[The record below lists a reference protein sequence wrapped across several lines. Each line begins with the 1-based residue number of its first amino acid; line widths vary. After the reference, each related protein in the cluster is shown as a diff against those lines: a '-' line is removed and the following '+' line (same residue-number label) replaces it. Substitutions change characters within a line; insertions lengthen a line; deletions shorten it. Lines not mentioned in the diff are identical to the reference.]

1 MEQYDHNVSDQI
13 LWQRLRGGE
22 EDAFTELTRRYY
34 RKLLHYGQKF
44 TPNAQ
49 LAEDALQDMLVNL
62 WLRRRSVRETPSVNH
77 YLMKAFRNQIF
88 KAIGAADK
96 TVEWQDQLDE
106 LHADVLSEESQFH
119 FEQDLDFGKMTGL
132 LTKLPE
138 RQKEVLYL
146 RFFHDLSPEEIASM
160 LDIKPQSVRNIIQRA
175 LANLREHWLIVL
187 VVLVFYY
194 NYYYN

>member
-1 MEQYDHNVSDQI
+1 MEQYYHNVSDQI
-13 LWQRLRGGE
+13 LWQRLREGE

-88 KAIGAADK
+88 KAIRAADK

-106 LHADVLSEESQFH
+106 LHADIHSEESQFH
-119 FEQDLDFGKMTGL
+119 FDQGLDFGKMTGL

-146 RFFHDLSPEEIASM
+146 RFFHDLTPEEIASM

-175 LANLREHWLIVL
+175 LANLREHWIIAL
-187 VVLVFYY
+187 VVLVVCCKYY
-194 NYYYN
+194 NN

>member
-1 MEQYDHNVSDQI
+1 MEKPFDNASDQS
-13 LWQRLRGGE
+13 LWQRLREDE

-34 RKLLHYGQKF
+34 RKLLHYGRKF

-49 LAEDALQDMLVNL
+49 LAEDALQDLLVNL
-62 WLRRRSVRETPSVNH
+62 WVHRKSVRETPSVNH
-77 YLMKAFRNQIF
+77 YLMKAYRNQIF
-88 KAIGAADK
+88 KAIKATDR

-106 LHADVLSEESQFH
+106 LRADILSEENQYH
-119 FEQDLDFGKMTGL
+119 FDQGLDFGKMTSL

-175 LANLREHWLIVL
+175 LANLREHWIAVILFFI
-187 VVLVFYY
+187 FYY
-194 NYYYN
+194 NYFNK

>member
-1 MEQYDHNVSDQI
+1 MRD
-13 LWQRLRGGE
+13 
-22 EDAFTELTRRYY
+22 
-34 RKLLHYGQKF
+34 
-44 TPNAQ
+44 
-49 LAEDALQDMLVNL
+49 
-62 WLRRRSVRETPSVNH
+62 TPSVNH

-88 KAIGAADK
+88 KAVRSTDK

-106 LHADVLSEESQFH
+106 LRADILSEEDQFQ
-119 FEQDLDFGKMTGL
+119 FDQGLDFGKMTGL

-175 LANLREHWLIVL
+175 LANLREHWIAVIILL
-187 VVLVFYY
+187 FSYY
-194 NYYYN
+194 NYSNN